1 MLNNQLKS
9 DLHKQQ
15 ILPILNTTNLE
26 SDIES
31 DNFIKVVDSECER
44 ALQFANDAKNK
55 DECLADLQIIRGKL
69 KARID

>member
-1 MLNNQLKS
+1 MIF
-9 DLHKQQ
+9 D
-15 ILPILNTTNLE
+15 IIVIPDFRYLE